1 MKQQIK
7 PITRDEAIKQRC
19 VILINSCT
27 INMQLY
33 FVRTK
38 INTAIR
44 RLTNKNLIKEIS
56 EAFENKKNQL
66 TQNES
71 SL

>member
-19 VILINSCT
+19 IILINSCT
-27 INMQLY
+27 INAQLY
-33 FVRTK
+33 FIRTK

-44 RLTNKNLIKEIS
+44 RLTNKNFIKEIS

-66 TQNES
+66 TTK
-71 SL
+71 